1 MRYSKERVLKALEDG
16 KVICWADLYESLG
29 ITQFLLNLDPETK
42 KYYDVWHIL
51 ASQDFQQTVNA
62 KLKTNILKSKDKRV
76 KIYNKE
82 GRERMW
88 NWDCV
93 CFSPTTAEVDTGIQ
107 LEINRPPR
115 TVNSN
120 TQADPQ
126 AQ

>member
-16 KVICWADLYESLG
+16 SVICWADLYEKLG

-42 KYYDVWHIL
+42 KYYDVLHIL
-51 ASQDFQQTVNA
+51 ASQDFQKTVNS
-62 KLKTNILKSKDKRV
+62 KLKENILKSKDKRV

-82 GRERMW
+82 FRERMW

-93 CFSPTTAEVDTGIQ
+93 CYSPTTAEVDTGIQ

-115 TVNSN
+115 TANSN

>member
-16 KVICWADLYESLG
+16 SVICWPDLYEKLG
-29 ITQFLLNLDPETK
+29 ITQHLLNIDP

-51 ASQDFQQTVNA
+51 ASQDFQKTVNS
-62 KLKTNILKSKDKRV
+62 KLKENILKSKDKRV
-76 KIYNKE
+76 KVCNKE
-82 GRERMW
+82 FRERMW

-93 CFSPTTAEVDTGIQ
+93 CYSPTTVEVDTGIQ

-115 TVNSN
+115 AANSN
-120 TQADPQ
+120 TKADPQ